1 MNALS
6 IGGAKVA
13 GRGALTREEMAALRT
28 IGEVAEYLDLPQHVL
43 RFWETRFK
51 EIDPV
56 KRAGG
61 RRFYRP
67 RDIELVEAIRHL
79 LYREGYTIK
88 GVQRILAEQGVEGVL
103 ADARRRQSGES
114 VTPAPPAREP
124 AAARAEPAPP
134 EMAPAPPP
142 VTIQE
147 TLDLPEPELPEAAAS
162 ALPEAE
168 APVEARGSEAT
179 IEILPPNSPFAD
191 AFTAPAPR
199 AVFHAPVLV
208 TRREDQ
214 GQAQVLRKALAQIEE
229 CKRLLNLTR
238 R

>member
-1 MNALS
+1 MA
-6 IGGAKVA
+6 A
-13 GRGALTREEMAALRT
+13 RGAISREEIATLRT
-28 IGEVAEYLDLPQHVL
+28 IGEVAEHLDLPQHVL

-88 GVQRILAEQGVEGVL
+88 GVQRILKEQGVDGVI
-103 ADARRRQSGES
+103 ADVRRRQSGES
-114 VTPAPPAREP
+114 PPRAPSAPA
-124 AAARAEPAPP
+124 
-134 EMAPAPPP
+134 APAPDTARVEPEIPDFAPEPP
-142 VTIQE
+142 KQAS
-147 TLDLPEPELPEAAAS
+147 LDLPEPPPAA
-162 ALPEAE
+162 P
-168 APVEARGSEAT
+168 PVEPPPSPEPT
-179 IEILPPNSPFAD
+179 IEIPQPPPIAP
-191 AFTAPAPR
+191 PAP
-199 AVFHAPVLV
+199 VFNAPVVV
-208 TRREDQ
+208 TRRLDQ
-214 GQAQVLRKALAQIEE
+214 EQAQLLREVLTEIEE

>member
-1 MNALS
+1 M
-6 IGGAKVA
+6 A
-13 GRGALTREEMAALRT
+13 GRGALTREELASLRT

-114 VTPAPPAREP
+114 TTPLSSPPVAAAEPAGARVEPPPPEVTPAPPTVAL
-124 AAARAEPAPP
+124 
-134 EMAPAPPP
+134 
-142 VTIQE
+142 QE
-147 TLDLPEPELPEAAAS
+147 TLDFTEPEPPEATPQAPAPES
-162 ALPEAE
+162 APAG
-168 APVEARGSEAT
+168 AYDSEAT
-179 IEILPPNSPFAD
+179 VEILPPPSPFSR
-191 AFTAPAPR
+191 AFPAPAPQPT
-199 AVFHAPVLV
+199 FHAPVV
-208 TRREDQ
+208 VIRRLDQ
-214 GQAQVLRKALAQIEE
+214 GQAQILRKALAEIEE

>member
-1 MNALS
+1 
-6 IGGAKVA
+6 
-13 GRGALTREEMAALRT
+13 MASLRT

-103 ADARRRQSGES
+103 ADARRRESGES

-134 EMAPAPPP
+134 EMAPASPP

-147 TLDLPEPELPEAAAS
+147 TLDLPEPEPSAATAS
-162 ALPEAE
+162 ALPEA
-168 APVEARGSEAT
+168 ASVEAHGSEAI
-179 IEILPPNSPFAD
+179 IEILPPGSPFTD

-199 AVFHAPVLV
+199 PVFHAPVLV

-214 GQAQVLRKALAQIEE
+214 EQAQNLRKALAQIEE

>member
-1 MNALS
+1 MDALS

-13 GRGALTREEMAALRT
+13 GRGALTREEMASLRT

-103 ADARRRQSGES
+103 ADARRRQSDES
-114 VTPAPPAREP
+114 PAPAPTAREP

-134 EMAPAPPP
+134 EIAPAPPP

-147 TLDLPEPELPEAAAS
+147 TLDLPEPAPSEAAAS
-162 ALPEAE
+162 ALPEA
-168 APVEARGSEAT
+168 AAVEARGSEAI
-179 IEILPPNSPFAD
+179 IEILPPSSPFAD
-191 AFTAPAPR
+191 AFPAPR
-199 AVFHAPVLV
+199 PVFHAPVVV

-214 GQAQVLRKALAQIEE
+214 GQAQNLRKALAQIEE

>member
-1 MNALS
+1 
-6 IGGAKVA
+6 VA
-13 GRGALTREEMAALRT
+13 ARGALSREEIATLRT
-28 IGEVAEYLDLPQHVL
+28 IGDVAEHLDLPQHVL

-88 GVQRILAEQGVEGVL
+88 GVQRILQEQGVDNVI
-103 ADARRRQSGES
+103 ADVRRRQNGES
-114 VTPAPPAREP
+114 PSAPPSPEAP
-124 AAARAEPAPP
+124 EPAPHRVEPQAP
-134 EMAPAPPP
+134 EFPPP
-142 VTIQE
+142 PSGPGLQA
-147 TLDLPEPELPEAAAS
+147 TLDLPEPEPLVFAPE
-162 ALPEAE
+162 PPPV
-168 APVEARGSEAT
+168 APAVEARLAE
-179 IEILPPNSPFAD
+179 PPFE
-191 AFTAPAPR
+191 APAP
-199 AVFHAPVLV
+199 APAPAPVFNAPVVV
-208 TRREDQ
+208 TRRLDQ
-214 GQAQVLRKALAQIEE
+214 EQSQILRQVLAEIEE

>member
-1 MNALS
+1 
-6 IGGAKVA
+6 
-13 GRGALTREEMAALRT
+13 MASLRT

-103 ADARRRQSGES
+103 ADARRRQSDES
-114 VTPAPPAREP
+114 PAPAPPAREP

-142 VTIQE
+142 VTLQE
-147 TLDLPEPELPEAAAS
+147 TLDFPEPEPSEATAS
-162 ALPEAE
+162 ALPAAE
-168 APVEARGSEAT
+168 AVEARGSEAI
-179 IEILPPNSPFAD
+179 IEILPPGSPFTD

-199 AVFHAPVLV
+199 PVFHAPVVV

-214 GQAQVLRKALAQIEE
+214 GQAQILRKALAQIEE